1 MYADA
6 LFLIAA
12 SLDFPQHT
20 FMIGMILHVP
30 ALDDSVDD
38 ELTLGM
44 GTELE
49 LLEAAGE
56 AAVAAV
62 AVALAS
68 SITASLVIEL

>member
-1 MYADA
+1 
-6 LFLIAA
+6 
-12 SLDFPQHT
+12 
-20 FMIGMILHVP
+20 MILHVP

-56 AAVAAV
+56 AVAV
-62 AVALAS
+62 AVAS

>member
-1 MYADA
+1 
-6 LFLIAA
+6 
-12 SLDFPQHT
+12 
-20 FMIGMILHVP
+20 MIGMILHVP